1 MSAPSRAL
9 ADAAR
14 ALVGTPFRLHGR
26 DPASGVDCIG
36 LVACSLVTCGREV
49 PEIPRYALRNLS
61 LSPFLGLLAEAGFAP
76 VTTRLHPGDLLL
88 LKPSPGQ
95 FHLAIA
101 VDAQAMAHAHAGL
114 GRVVLTPMP
123 APAEIAGR
131 WRLT

>member
-1 MSAPSRAL
+1 MNAHSRAL

-14 ALVGTPFRLHGR
+14 ALLGTPFRLYGR

-36 LVACSLVTCGREV
+36 LVACSLVACGQEV

-76 VTTRLHPGDLLL
+76 VTTQVQPGDLLL

-101 VDAQAMAHAHAGL
+101 VDGRAIAHAHAGL
-114 GRVVLTPMP
+114 GRVVLSPLP
-123 APAEIAGR
+123 APHCISGR

>member
-1 MSAPSRAL
+1 MSDPSPAL

-61 LSPFLGLLAEAGFAP
+61 LSPFLGLLAEVGFAP
-76 VTTRLHPGDLLL
+76 ATTQLQPGDLLL

-101 VDAQAMAHAHAGL
+101 VDAQAMAHAHASL
-114 GRVVLTPMP
+114 GRVVLSPLP